1 MAVVIGYGKG
11 TNGARLWM
19 R

>member
-1 MAVVIGYGKG
+1 MAMVIGYGKG
-11 TNGARLWM
+11 GNGARLWM